1 MIGVSSGG
9 FSMNTARVIPYRPH
23 RSWKQETL
31 NMAQAVGYGVALG
44 SLIGG
49 KKGAT
54 IGGVSGGFAR
64 WLRWW
69 TTR

>member
-1 MIGVSSGG
+1 MKASSLVPWI
-9 FSMNTARVIPYRPH
+9 RPYR
-23 RSWKQETL
+23 SWRKETL
-31 NMAQAVGYGVALG
+31 NMASAAGAGMLVG

-54 IGGVSGGFAR
+54 IGAVSGGFAR

-69 TTR
+69 AGR